1 MGKCPREFMF
11 ELYDI
16 FGCNPCR
23 NNQQNQRNSFN
34 YRPYPINVCNQV
46 RAYGVRG
53 PEGPQGPIGPQGPQ
67 GAQGAVG
74 PQGPIGP
81 AGPQGPAGET
91 GATGPQGP
99 IGPAG
104 PQGPAGETGA
114 TGATGPQGPIGPA
127 GPQGPA
133 GLDGTLDTAVLA
145 SSTPTTETAIAN
157 NATVPLT
164 EEPLDQT
171 NLVTLDATNNTFTF
185 NDVGTYLVLFNV
197 YTRADNT
204 GTAVEDTA
212 VLFSLT
218 DGDGNVYGQAS
229 KLVGSEYLPVNG
241 YAVITLTDA
250 ATNFSIVNQT
260 GADVYVGGNTAGA
273 LTDSVS
279 NATILKLA

>member
-1 MGKCPREFMF
+1 GET
-11 ELYDI
+11 
-16 FGCNPCR
+16 G
-23 NNQQNQRNSFN
+23 
-34 YRPYPINVCNQV
+34 
-46 RAYGVRG
+46 ATGAT
-53 PEGPQGPIGPQGPQ
+53 GPQGP
-67 GAQGAVG
+67 VG
-74 PQGPIGP
+74 PI
-81 AGPQGPAGET
+81 GPQGPAGET

-114 TGATGPQGPIGPA
+114 TGATGPQGPVGPIGPQGPAGETGATGPQGPIGPA

-145 SSTPTTETAIAN
+145 SSTPTTETAIAD

-164 EEPLDQT
+164 EETLDQT

-197 YTRADNT
+197 YTRANTSQTSTDLTTVVFGINDDN
-204 GTAVEDTA
+204 
-212 VLFSLT
+212 
-218 DGDGNVYGQAS
+218 GNIYGQTAQ
-229 KLVGSEYLPVNG
+229 LIGSDYLPISG

-250 ATNFSIVNQT
+250 ATNFSIINQT

>member
-74 PQGPIGP
+74 PQGP
-81 AGPQGPAGET
+81 QGAV
-91 GATGPQGP
+91 
-99 IGPAG
+99 
-104 PQGPAGETGA
+104 
-114 TGATGPQGPIGPA
+114 GPQGPIGPA

-164 EEPLDQT
+164 EETLDQT

-197 YTRADNT
+197 YTRANTSETSTDLTTVVFGINDDN
-204 GTAVEDTA
+204 
-212 VLFSLT
+212 
-218 DGDGNVYGQAS
+218 GNIYGQTAQ
-229 KLVGSEYLPVNG
+229 LIGSDYLPISG

>member
-1 MGKCPREFMF
+1 MF

-74 PQGPIGP
+74 PQGP
-81 AGPQGPAGET
+81 QGAV
-91 GATGPQGP
+91 
-99 IGPAG
+99 
-104 PQGPAGETGA
+104 
-114 TGATGPQGPIGPA
+114 GPQGPIGPA

-164 EEPLDQT
+164 EETLDQA

-218 DGDGNVYGQAS
+218 DGNGNVYGQAS

-260 GADVYVGGNTAGA
+260 GADVYVGGNTAVA